1 MYSRAVPA
9 VETCQFDRVDSLAL
23 LGVLISGLNAPG
35 C

>member
-23 LGVLISGLNAPG
+23 LGV
-35 C
+35 